1 MDDKTPREILNR
13 FYSDNNFGA
22 DGGES
27 KSYVKI
33 DFTPKIHMYFPNF
46 DARRKAVLK
55 HDIHHILTGYETT
68 LIGES
73 EISAWEIGSGCKKYW
88 AALMLDTS
96 GLMMG
101 ILINFW
107 RVLKAFARGRRTK
120 NLYHELFSDE
130 EALDMK
136 ISDLREKL
144 DLEKYPKDTKPTLAD
159 FFLFTT
165 FAIVGEIYSI
175 IVLLFFPLLILYSI
189 YIEVKIR
196 RAGA

>member
-1 MDDKTPREILNR
+1 MDDKTPREILDK
-13 FYSDNNFGA
+13 FYADNNFGA

-27 KSYVKI
+27 KPYVKI
-33 DFTPKIHMYFPNF
+33 DFMSKIHMYFPNF

-96 GLMMG
+96 GLMIG
-101 ILINFW
+101 IPINFW

-120 NLYHELFSDE
+120 NLYHELFSNE

-136 ISDLREKL
+136 IRELRAHL
-144 DLEKYPKDTKPTLAD
+144 DLEKYTKDTKPSFID
-159 FFLFTT
+159 FLLFFV
-165 FAIVGEIYSI
+165 FAIFGEIYSI
-175 IVLLFFPLLILYSI
+175 ILLLFFPLLIIYSI
-189 YIEVKIR
+189 YMEVKLR
-196 RAGA
+196 SSGR